1 MTHDACALATAAST
15 GRLGGPSICALMTCF
30 NRRAKTLACL
40 NALDVAAAHAQARIH
55 AVVLDDASTD
65 GTAEAVR
72 ARYAWAEVEAGDG
85 SLFWCRGMARAMSI
99 GMQQQHDFYL
109 WLNDD
114 TLLRPDAIS
123 RLLECERSLR
133 QLHGHACIVVGSTVD
148 DVTQVFSYGGTR
160 RASFWLPMRF
170 VPVPPTGEPQR
181 CDAMNGNIVLMS
193 AEVARR
199 VGPLDPRFEHA
210 MGDTD
215 YSLRARRKG
224 VGVWVA
230 PGVHGS
236 CSDNPR
242 QDTFLDRSLPLRQRW
257 RRMMGRKG
265 LPWRSWLVLTRRH
278 AGLLWPLHFAWPYVR
293 VLAEGVLT
301 SMRSPRER
309 SVHR

>member
-1 MTHDACALATAAST
+1 MTHVAYSAVAAAPT
-15 GRLGGPSICALMTCF
+15 GESSRANICALMTCF
-30 NRRAKTLACL
+30 NRREKTLACL
-40 NALDVAAAHAQARIH
+40 QSLEVAAAHAKVRLH
-55 AVVLDDASTD
+55 AVLLDDASTD
-65 GTAEAVR
+65 GTANAVR
-72 ARYAWAEVEAGDG
+72 ARYTWAEVEAGDG
-85 SLFWCRGMARAMSI
+85 SMFWCRGMSRAMSI

-114 TLLRPDAIS
+114 TLLRPDAVS
-123 RLLECERSLR
+123 RLLDCEQSLR
-133 QLHGHACIVVGSTVD
+133 QLHGNACIVVGSTVD
-148 DVTQVFSYGGTR
+148 AITDVFSYGGTR
-160 RASFWLPMRF
+160 RDSFWLPMRF
-170 VPVPPTGEPQR
+170 VPVLPTEEPQR

-193 AEVARR
+193 TEVARR
-199 VGPLDPRFEHA
+199 VGNLDARFEHA

-224 VGVWVA
+224 VSVWVA

-242 QDTFLDRSLPLRQRW
+242 RDTFLDRSLPLRERW
-257 RRMMGRKG
+257 HRMMGRKG

-301 SMRSPRER
+301 SVWSPRER